1 MAELA
6 DAADSKSAG
15 TWYLG
20 GSIPPPGTSVSL
32 LFFNAVKCAQEEL
45 MPDPKDRQAI
55 AAQNVTEARNL
66 LHSLRQE
73 LEEHPKLEEAIVK
86 LELALENLTL
96 NTGGML

>member
-1 MAELA
+1 
-6 DAADSKSAG
+6 
-15 TWYLG
+15 
-20 GSIPPPGTSVSL
+20 
-32 LFFNAVKCAQEEL
+32 